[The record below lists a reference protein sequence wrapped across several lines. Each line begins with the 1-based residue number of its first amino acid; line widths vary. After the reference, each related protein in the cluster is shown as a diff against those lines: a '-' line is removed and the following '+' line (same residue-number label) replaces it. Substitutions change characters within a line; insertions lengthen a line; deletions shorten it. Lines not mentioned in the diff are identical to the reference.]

1 MPVFSNTSTIAN
13 GRKLTKITSF
23 LSTERKE
30 CEARLK
36 PNEKIERL
44 DNAETWI
51 KIDGTVFEK
60 SGTVF
65 ENGLELET
73 IERPLKEGDKFSVVF
88 AKYEGKK
95 FDFEV
100 VALVSQSQVL
110 VKECEE
116 KLKTVYNNVWVEER
130 NCKIINEK
138 TVRLE
143 KKNYSLDYFDIDDL
157 DPTSPDI
164 FSKIHKLDN

>member
-13 GRKLTKITSF
+13 GRKLTKLTSF

-36 PNEKIERL
+36 PNEKIERI
-44 DNAETWI
+44 DKAEVWI
-51 KIDGTVFEK
+51 KIDGIVFEK

-65 ENGLELET
+65 ESGLELET
-73 IERPLKEGDKFSVVF
+73 VETPLKESNKFSVVF

-95 FDFEV
+95 FDFEI
-100 VALVSQSQVL
+100 VALVSQNPEL

-116 KLKTVYNNVWVEER
+116 KLKTVYSNVWVEER
-130 NCKIINEK
+130 NCKIINEN
-138 TVRLE
+138 TIRFE
-143 KKNYSLDYFDIDDL
+143 KKSYSLDYFDIDDL

>member
-1 MPVFSNTSTIAN
+1 MPVFSNTSTITN
-13 GRKLTKITSF
+13 GRKLTKFTSF

-36 PNEKIERL
+36 PNEKIEKIEK
-44 DNAETWI
+44 AEVWI
-51 KIDGTVFEK
+51 KIDGIVFEK

-73 IERPLKEGDKFSVVF
+73 IETPLKESDKFSVVF

-95 FDFEV
+95 FDFEI
-100 VALVSQSQVL
+100 VALVSQSQIL

-116 KLKTVYNNVWVEER
+116 KLKTIYKKVWVEEK
-130 NCKIINEK
+130 NCKIINENV
-138 TVRLE
+138 VRLE
-143 KKNYSLDYFDIDDL
+143 KKNYSLDYFNIDEL
-157 DPTSPDI
+157 DPNSPDI

>member
-13 GRKLTKITSF
+13 GRKLTKLTSF

-36 PNEKIERL
+36 PNEKIERI
-44 DNAETWI
+44 DKAEVWI
-51 KIDGTVFEK
+51 KIDGVVFEK

-65 ENGLELET
+65 ERGLELET
-73 IERPLKEGDKFSVVF
+73 LETPLKESDKFFVVF

-95 FDFEV
+95 FDFEI
-100 VALVSQSQVL
+100 VALVSQNLEL

-116 KLKTVYNNVWVEER
+116 KLKTIYGNVWVEER
-130 NCKIINEK
+130 NCKIINEN
-138 TVRLE
+138 TVRFE
-143 KKNYSLDYFDIDDL
+143 KKSYSLDYFDIDDL

-164 FSKIHKLDN
+164 LSKIHKFDN